1 MSGHAPGTSEHGL
14 ALERTR
20 LAWRRTALGLAA
32 GSVAAGRLL
41 EELVGPVSWV
51 VAVLGLVAA
60 ALVVRVALR
69 RYAGDAWRAAG
80 GGLVATVAAG
90 SAVVGAVALLVVLS
104 GQARLV

>member
-1 MSGHAPGTSEHGL
+1 MSGRAPGEQGL

-20 LAWRRTALGLAA
+20 LAWRRTGLGLAA

-41 EELVGPVSWV
+41 QELVGPVAWV
-51 VAVLGLVAA
+51 VTVLGLVAA

-69 RYAGDAWRAAG
+69 RYTGGAWRTAG
-80 GGLVATVAAG
+80 GGLVAAVAVG
-90 SAVVGAVALLVVLS
+90 SAVVGAVALLVVLA